1 MYKSKMRFW
10 ILLVVVWLVVSNMS
24 TFAGQIKTWL
34 DDMEKWSEEDK
45 KNYTPEDVGIFCEV
59 GIRDRMDA
67 TILQSDVAFSDA
79 NRDIIIERSGTRKS
93 MDGYSKVNYYSPLV
107 CIAESEHWD
116 SLFENQDKNGFRT
129 IRAVSLKKL
138 LIGLEK
144 EESYK
149 DALNTSNGSMCKKEV
164 ALVIDSEFIDEIKM
178 LFTYALYPEY
188 KEKIENGLPLPE
200 DVTKRVE
207 NIIKKCETTDNV
219 FDFYSNSDNEYKVI
233 IAPEYKWD
241 KNDRYP
247 VYIFD
252 TIAIDYDVWYRSD
265 IANLDK
271 VVNEKAFMEV
281 TGFRKDGFSSSYK
294 KHMKYSCWTISCIRL
309 KESEDGSAV
318 HDSP

>member
-10 ILLVVVWLVVSNMS
+10 VLLVVIWLVVGNMS

-34 DDMEKWSEEDK
+34 DDMEKWSEENK
-45 KNYTPEDVGIFCEV
+45 KNNTPEDVGIFCEV
-59 GIRDRMDA
+59 GIRQRMDA
-67 TILQSDVAFSDA
+67 TILQSDVVFSDA
-79 NRDIIIERSGTRKS
+79 NRDIIIERSGTREF
-93 MDGYSKVNYYSPLV
+93 MEGYFKVDYYSPLV
-107 CIAESEHWD
+107 CIVESEHWD
-116 SLFENQDKNGFRT
+116 SLFPNQNPNGTKT
-129 IRAVSLKKL
+129 IRTVSLKKL

-144 EESYK
+144 EETYK
-149 DALNTSNGSMCKKEV
+149 EALDASSGSMYKKEV
-164 ALVIDSEFIDEIKM
+164 ALAIDSEFIDEIKM
-178 LFTYALYPEY
+178 LFAYTLYPEC

-207 NIIKKCETTDNV
+207 SIVKKCETTDNV

-241 KNDRYP
+241 KNYRYP

-271 VVNEKAFMEV
+271 VVNEKTFMEV
-281 TGFRKDGFSSSYK
+281 TGFRRDGFSSSYK
-294 KHMKYSCWTISCIRL
+294 KHMKHSCWTISCIRL
-309 KESEDGSAV
+309 NESEERSTV